1 MDFTDADDYLSF
13 FEQMR
18 SSIVQELF
26 IPISNKFPH
35 LALNFLNAFLE
46 DCIATQN
53 NINNDPVKTEIAN
66 TYFFSIKSLA
76 TYISKLIASV
86 NKKNESDPEFIALTS
101 KFFGNVF
108 GFVPNV
114 LIICQYDP
122 IIQYNL
128 ITFLYIYRLLKFI

>member
-1 MDFTDADDYLSF
+1 
-13 FEQMR
+13 MR

-35 LALNFLNAFLE
+35 LALNFLNVFLE

-53 NINNDPVKTEIAN
+53 DINNDPIKTEIAN
-66 TYFFSIKSLA
+66 TNFLAIKSLA

-86 NKKNESDPEFIALTS
+86 YKKNESDSDFVALTS
-101 KFFGNVF
+101 KFFANVF

-114 LIICQYDP
+114 L
-122 IIQYNL
+122 NL
-128 ITFLYIYRLLKFI
+128 